1 MELALITIR
10 EMWGLESRSRT
21 SRSRPRLLWKSLG
34 LEVWDRS
41 RSRLGS
47 YGLDYITD
55 KKFVEFELDPDWK
68 SLQNF
73 GSRPDLDWVNGK
85 EMQQRLWK
93 RWHFSNFLDLDFAFE
108 INFGLCQD
116 LDSRG
121 ERILI
126 FQLLIHIRKLLAY
139 SYPILIR
146 KFLKFSIRYP
156 SVSECDTG

>member
-1 MELALITIR
+1 
-10 EMWGLESRSRT
+10 MWGLASRSRT
-21 SRSRPRLLWKSLG
+21 SRSRSRLLWKSLG
-34 LEVWDRS
+34 LEVWGRS
-41 RSRLGS
+41 RSHLGS

-55 KKFVEFELDPDWK
+55 KKFVEFELDPDCK

-93 RWHFSNFLDLDFAFE
+93 RWHFSNFLDLDVAFE
-108 INFGLCQD
+108 KNFGLCLD

-126 FQLLIHIRKLLAY
+126 FQLLIHIRKLLVY
-139 SYPILIR
+139 SHPILIR